1 MVTLN
6 HVLWENTAP
15 LSEMMGKIEQ
25 GGCLEKTKDQ
35 ETLFHNASFGAEK
48 GEGGLPLWLS
58 QELHQV

>member
-1 MVTLN
+1 MFN
-6 HVLWENTAP
+6 NLWENTAP

-25 GGCLEKTKDQ
+25 GEGCLEKTKDQ

-58 QELHQV
+58 QQLHQV